1 MASSHSAVDGV
12 PRITVLLAA
21 HNGLRWLPE
30 QLESILNQ
38 EGVRLHVVV
47 SDDMSTDGSY
57 EWLCERAAADRRI
70 TVLAHEGPS
79 GGAGANF
86 YRLLSRLDLGN
97 ADLVAF
103 ADQDDIWTP
112 GKLASQAAALRS
124 GPFDGVSSNVTAFS
138 ANGSRTLIRKS
149 YPQRAFDY
157 LFESPGP
164 GCTFVFSS
172 RLAATAQTLLRDNP
186 ELASR
191 AEVHD
196 WLLYVL
202 CRAQGWRW
210 LIEDRSTVDYRQH
223 DSNTFGANLGFAAML
238 GRLRLIREHWHRR
251 QAITMTEV
259 AISVADPAIRR
270 DLERFLTLLSTPGLR
285 MRWILAARAGQLRRR
300 FRDRQILRVLIAMGM
315 W

>member
-1 MASSHSAVDGV
+1 M
-12 PRITVLLAA
+12 
-21 HNGLRWLPE
+21 PE
-30 QLESILNQ
+30 QLASILNQ
-38 EGVRLHVVV
+38 DGVQLELLV

-57 EWLCERAAADRRI
+57 EWLLEQATADQRI

-79 GGAGANF
+79 GGAAANF
-86 YRLLSRLDLGN
+86 YRLLNRLNVDDV
-97 ADLVAF
+97 DLVAF
-103 ADQDDIWTP
+103 ADQDDIWAP
-112 GKLASQAAALRS
+112 DKLATQAEALRN
-124 GPFDGVSSNVTAFS
+124 GGYDGVSSNVTAFS

-164 GCTFVFSS
+164 GCTFLFTR
-172 RLAATAQTLLRDNP
+172 RLAGAAQTLIRNDP

-202 CRAQGWRW
+202 CRAHGWRW

-223 DSNTFGANLGFAAML
+223 DSNTLGANLGMSAMI
-238 GRLRLIREHWHRR
+238 GRLRLIGKHWHRR
-251 QAITMTEV
+251 QAIAMTAVAV
-259 AISVADPAIRR
+259 AIAEPSVRPG
-270 DLERFLTLLSTPGLR
+270 LERILALLSTPGLKA
-285 MRWILAARAGQLRRR
+285 RWSLASRAGQLRRR
-300 FRDRQILRVLIAMGM
+300 FRDRQIIRVLISMGM